1 MKRVLSGPVA
11 SRNLVLSKFGG
22 SPSAN
27 GMMYSESVE
36 MVRVEIPADLA
47 RAAGLNP
54 DEASVEAAKLLAVE
68 LYREDKVSL
77 GRAAELC
84 HMPIEQFMKFTAQ
97 YQAPVHYGASELEED
112 RRTLKRLG
120 L

>member
-1 MKRVLSGPVA
+1 MG
-11 SRNLVLSKFGG
+11 LSKFGG
-22 SPSAN
+22 IPSAT
-27 GMMYSESVE
+27 GMMYSENVE
-36 MVRVEIPADLA
+36 TVRVEIPADLA

-54 DEASVEAAKLLAVE
+54 GEASVEAAKLLAVE

-97 YQAPVHYGASELEED
+97 HHAPMHYGASELEED
-112 RRTLKRLG
+112 RRMLKRLG

>member
-1 MKRVLSGPVA
+1 M
-11 SRNLVLSKFGG
+11 VLSKFGG
-22 SPSAN
+22 IPSAS
-27 GMMYSESVE
+27 GMMYAESVE
-36 MVRVEIPADLA
+36 TVRVEIPADLA

-84 HMPIEQFMKFTAQ
+84 HTPIEQFMKFAAHHH
-97 YQAPVHYGASELEED
+97 APMHYSASDLEQD

>member
-1 MKRVLSGPVA
+1 MLSGPVA

-47 RAAGLNP
+47 RAAGLNS

-97 YQAPVHYGASELEED
+97 HQAPVHYGASELEED